1 MRLLGEELLDVEL
14 LDEESVGVRLL
25 DDGLCV
31 CLMMDF
37 VTA

>member
-25 DDGLCV
+25 DDGLWG
-31 CLMMDF
+31 
-37 VTA
+37 